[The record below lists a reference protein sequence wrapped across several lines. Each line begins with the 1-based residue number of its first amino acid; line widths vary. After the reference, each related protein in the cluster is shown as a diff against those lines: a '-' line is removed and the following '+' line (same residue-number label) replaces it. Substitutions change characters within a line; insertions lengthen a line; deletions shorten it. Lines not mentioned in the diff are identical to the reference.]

1 MKKKS
6 KKSILFIVD
15 KIFPTDEIFV
25 EEIYAKMIPSR
36 GYNVSFIIRKDKN
49 IFSTPKKWHGNKIF
63 FVSNEM
69 LTSNP
74 FVRIFKLCHSAFQIY
89 KVIKNDNFDIVQ
101 IRNWPW
107 PLLIASKL
115 KKNFDFKLVFQRSY
129 PINALRRETIKKMT
143 GITRIL
149 QTLRNNYWHKKT
161 INLMKYCDAIFPV
174 SEEMKS
180 VMAKEGVSKKL
191 MIPIPYGCTDPPII
205 YTKEVDGLRKQY
217 QLMNKE
223 IVLYFGASEPVR
235 KIELLIDAFD
245 KVYKKCNNSHLILLG
260 GNSEEKKRLSSYVI
274 NKQMDSIVTVIGKVP
289 RKDLDKYI
297 SLSLFT
303 LSILPPLDV
312 YMVCTPGKL
321 IDSLLN
327 ARPVVGNKL
336 PFQEKLINES
346 KAGLCVDYNIDAIS
360 KAMIW
365 MINNKHETI
374 EMGKTGKSYIINNW
388 SFNSLVDKMEKIYSS
403 FE

>member
-1 MKKKS
+1 MPPPK

-36 GYNVSFIIRKDKN
+36 GYNVSFVIRKDEN
-49 IFSTPKKWHGNKIF
+49 ILSAPKKWHGNKIF

-69 LTSNP
+69 STSNP
-74 FVRIFKLCHSAFQIY
+74 IKKIYKLCNSAFQIY

-107 PLLIASKL
+107 ALLVTSKL
-115 KKNFDFKLVFQRSY
+115 KSIFSYKLVFQRSY
-129 PINALRRETIKKMT
+129 PINALRKETIKKMT
-143 GITRIL
+143 GIKRIL

-161 INLMKYCDAIFPV
+161 INLMQYCDAIFPV

-180 VMAKEGVSKKL
+180 VMEKEGVSEKL
-191 MIPIPYGCTDPPII
+191 MIPIPYGCTDPPIV
-205 YTKEVDGLRKQY
+205 YDNEVEDLRKKY
-217 QLMNKE
+217 QLIGKE
-223 IVLYFGASEPVR
+223 IILYFGASEPVR
-235 KIELLIDAFD
+235 RIELLIDAFE
-245 KVYKKCNNSHLILLG
+245 KVYKKCNNTHLILLG
-260 GNSEEKKRLSSYVI
+260 GNLEEKKRLSNYAI
-274 NKQMDSIVTVIGKVP
+274 NKQMDSIVTIIGKVP
-289 RKDLDKYI
+289 RNELDKYI

-327 ARPVVGNKL
+327 ARAVVGNKL
-336 PFQEKLINES
+336 PFQEKLINKS
-346 KAGLCVDYNIDAIS
+346 KAGLCVDYSVETIS
-360 KAMIW
+360 KTMIW
-365 MINNKHETI
+365 MINNKQETI
-374 EMGKTGKSYIINNW
+374 TMGQKGKSYIIKNW
-388 SFNSLVDKMEKIYSS
+388 SFNSLVDKMEKTYLS
-403 FE
+403 FA